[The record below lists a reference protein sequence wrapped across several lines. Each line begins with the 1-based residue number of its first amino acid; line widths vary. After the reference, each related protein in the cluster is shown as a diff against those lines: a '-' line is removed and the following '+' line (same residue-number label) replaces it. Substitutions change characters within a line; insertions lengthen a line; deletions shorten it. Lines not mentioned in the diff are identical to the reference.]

1 MPARDDAP
9 PAVAADTEAPGARER
24 IATRVAFF
32 IGGLA
37 VAAWAPLIPFA
48 KRRLAL
54 DDAQLGLLLLCLG
67 VGSVLMMPLAGGLAA
82 RFGCRR
88 TILAAGAVIC
98 LCMPAL
104 MLAPSIPVL
113 ATVLAVFGASLG
125 VLDVV
130 MNVQAVIVERESG
143 RAMMSG
149 FHGMYSVGGIAG
161 AGGVAAA
168 LAFGASPLA
177 AITGMAVVAAVLL
190 AGSRRGLLGYGG
202 EADHPAFVLPRG
214 RVLLI
219 GAVCFAMFLSE
230 GAVLDWSAVFL
241 STVRRADPAT
251 AGFGYV
257 AFAATMTVGR
267 LAGDRI
273 VQALGRFRVVVCGAL
288 LAAAGF
294 ALAIAVL
301 SPLAGVAGFALVG
314 AGAAN
319 VVPVMFSAA
328 GRQRGMPTH
337 LAVAAVT
344 TMGYAGVLLG
354 PAALGFVAGA
364 SSLPAALGLLVALLV
379 GVAMVARR
387 ATRD

>member
-1 MPARDDAP
+1 MSILDDA
-9 PAVAADTEAPGARER
+9 AADGDMTADAPGVRER
-24 IATRVAFF
+24 IATRIAFF
-32 IGGLA
+32 IGGFA
-37 VAAWAPLIPFA
+37 VSAWAPLIPFA

-54 DDAQLGLLLLCLG
+54 DDAQLGLMLLCLG
-67 VGSVLMMPLAGGLAA
+67 VGSVMMMPLAGGLAA

-88 TILAAGAVIC
+88 AILAAGIVIA

-113 ATVLAVFGASLG
+113 AVTLAVFGASVG

-130 MNVQAVIVERESG
+130 MNVQAVIVERASG

-168 LAFGASPLA
+168 LALGATPLVAIACTAVLA
-177 AITGMAVVAAVLL
+177 ALLL
-190 AGSRRGLLGYGG
+190 AMARSGLLAQGG
-202 EADHPAFVLPRG
+202 EGDQPAFVLPRG
-214 RVLLI
+214 RVLLV

-241 STVRRADPAT
+241 SAVRHADPAT

-257 AFAATMTVGR
+257 AFAVTMTLGR
-267 LAGDRI
+267 LTGDRI
-273 VQALGRFRVVVCGAL
+273 VQALGAFRVVVCGAL
-288 LAAAGF
+288 VAAAGF
-294 ALAIAVL
+294 TLAIL
-301 SPLAGVAGFALVG
+301 STSPMAGLAGFALVG

-328 GRQRGMPTH
+328 GRQRDMPTH

-354 PAALGFVAGA
+354 PAALGFVAKA
-364 SSLPAALGLLVALLV
+364 TSLPMAFGLLVALLLC
-379 GVAMVARR
+379 VAGAARQ
-387 ATRD
+387 ATRS

>member
-1 MPARDDAP
+1 MTADAP
-9 PAVAADTEAPGARER
+9 GVRER
-24 IATRVAFF
+24 IATRIAFF
-32 IGGLA
+32 IGGFA
-37 VAAWAPLIPFA
+37 VSAWAPLIPFA

-54 DDAQLGLLLLCLG
+54 DDAQLGLMLLCLG
-67 VGSVLMMPLAGGLAA
+67 VGSVMMMPLAGGLAA

-88 TILAAGAVIC
+88 AILAAGAVIV

-113 ATVLAVFGASLG
+113 AVTLAVFGASVG

-130 MNVQAVIVERESG
+130 MNVQAVIVERASG

-168 LAFGASPLA
+168 LALGATPLVAIACTAVLA
-177 AITGMAVVAAVLL
+177 ALLL
-190 AGSRRGLLGYGG
+190 AMARSGLLAQGG
-202 EADHPAFVLPRG
+202 EGDQPAFVLPRG
-214 RVLLI
+214 RVLLV

-241 STVRRADPAT
+241 STVRQADPAT

-257 AFAATMTVGR
+257 AFAVTMTLGR
-267 LAGDRI
+267 LTGDRI
-273 VQALGRFRVVVCGAL
+273 VQMLGAFCVVVCGAL
-288 LAAAGF
+288 VAAAGF
-294 ALAIAVL
+294 TLAIL
-301 SPLAGVAGFALVG
+301 CTSPMAGLAGFALVG

-328 GRQRGMPTH
+328 GRQRDMPTH

-354 PAALGFVAGA
+354 PAALGFVAKA
-364 SSLPAALGLLVALLV
+364 TSLPMAFGLLVALLLCV
-379 GVAMVARR
+379 AGVARQ
-387 ATRD
+387 ATRS

>member
-1 MPARDDAP
+1 MSVPEAFHGRAG
-9 PAVAADTEAPGARER
+9 ADRPGARER
-24 IATRVAFF
+24 IATRLAFF
-32 IGGLA
+32 IAGFA
-37 VAAWAPLIPFA
+37 VSAWAPLIPFA

-54 DDAQLGLLLLCLG
+54 DDAQLGLMLLCLG
-67 VGSVLMMPLAGGLAA
+67 IGSVLMMPLAGGLAA

-88 TILAAGAVIC
+88 TILAAGTVIC
-98 LCMPAL
+98 LCLPAL

-113 ATVLAVFGASLG
+113 AAALAVFGAGLG

-130 MNVQAVIVERESG
+130 MNLQAVIVERASG

-161 AGGVAAA
+161 AGGVAGA
-168 LAFGASPLA
+168 LAWGASPLG
-177 AITGMAVVAAVLL
+177 AITGTAVLAALLL
-190 AGSRRGLLGYGG
+190 AAARSGLLAQGG
-202 EADHPAFVLPRG
+202 EGDHPAFVLPRG
-214 RVLLI
+214 RVLLL

-241 STVRRADPAT
+241 STVRHADPAT

-257 AFAATMTVGR
+257 AFAVTMTLGR
-267 LAGDRI
+267 LSGDRI
-273 VQALGRFRVVVCGAL
+273 VQAWGAFRVVVCGAL
-288 LAAAGF
+288 VAASGF
-294 ALAIAVL
+294 AVAIL
-301 SPLAGVAGFALVG
+301 CTSPMAGLAGFALVG

-328 GRQRGMPTH
+328 GRQHDMPTH

-354 PAALGFVAGA
+354 PAALGFVAKA
-364 SSLPAALGLLVALLV
+364 TSLPMAFGLLVALLLC
-379 GVAMVARR
+379 VAGAARQ
-387 ATRD
+387 ATRS

>member
-1 MPARDDAP
+1 MAALETAP
-9 PAVAADTEAPGARER
+9 PVLGARER
-24 IATRVAFF
+24 IATRIAFF
-32 IGGLA
+32 IGGFA
-37 VAAWAPLIPFA
+37 ISAWAPLIPFA
-48 KRRLAL
+48 KRKLAL
-54 DDAQLGLLLLCLG
+54 DDGQLGLMLLCLG

-88 TILAAGAVIC
+88 MILVAGATIC

-113 ATVLAVFGASLG
+113 ALVLAVFGASMG

-130 MNVQAVIVERESG
+130 MNVQAVIVERDSG

-161 AGGVAAA
+161 AGGVAGA
-168 LAFGASPLA
+168 LTLGASPLL
-177 AITGMAVVAAVLL
+177 AIGGMAIVAALLL
-190 AGSRRGLLGYGG
+190 AASRRGLLVEGG
-202 EADHPAFVLPRG
+202 DGDHPAFVLPRG

-241 STVRRADPAT
+241 TSMRNADPAT

-257 AFAATMTVGR
+257 AFAVTMTIGR
-267 LAGDRI
+267 LTGDRI
-273 VQALGRFRVVVCGAL
+273 VQALGAFRVVVCGAL
-288 LAAAGF
+288 VAASGF
-294 ALAIAVL
+294 ALAIFVP
-301 SPLAGVAGFALVG
+301 SPLAGLAGFALVG

-354 PAALGFVAGA
+354 PAALGFIAKGT
-364 SSLPAALGLLVALLV
+364 SLAAALGLLVVLLV
-379 GVAMVARR
+379 AVSLVARV

>member
-1 MPARDDAP
+1 MPGRRE
-9 PAVAADTEAPGARER
+9 AVATR
-24 IATRVAFF
+24 IVFF
-32 IGGLA
+32 IAGFA
-37 VAAWAPLIPFA
+37 VSAWAPLIPFA
-48 KRRLAL
+48 KRRLLL
-54 DDAQLGLLLLCLG
+54 DDGQLGLMLLCLG

-88 TILAAGAVIC
+88 TLLVAGAALC

-104 MLAPSIPVL
+104 MLAPGVPAMAL
-113 ATVLAVFGASLG
+113 VLAVFGASLG

-130 MNVQAVIVERESG
+130 VNVQAVIVERASG

-168 LAFGASPLA
+168 LALGASPLL
-177 AITGMAVVAAVLL
+177 AIGTTAIIASLLL
-190 AGSRRGLLGYGG
+190 AVSRGGLLAYGG
-202 EADHPAFVLPRG
+202 DADHPAFVLPRG

-219 GAVCFAMFLSE
+219 GAVCFALFLSE

-241 STVRRADPAT
+241 SSVRNADPAT

-257 AFAATMTVGR
+257 AFAVTMTLGR
-267 LAGDRI
+267 LTGDRI
-273 VQALGRFRVVVCGAL
+273 VQALGAFRVVLGGAL
-288 LAAAGF
+288 IAAAGF
-294 ALAIAVL
+294 AVAILVP
-301 SPLAGVAGFALVG
+301 SPLAGLAGFALVG

-328 GRQRGMPTH
+328 GRQHAMPTH

-344 TMGYAGVLLG
+344 TMGYAGILLG
-354 PAALGFVAGA
+354 PAALGFIARLA
-364 SSLPAALGLLVALLV
+364 SLSAALGLLVVLLV
-379 GVAMVARR
+379 AVALVARV